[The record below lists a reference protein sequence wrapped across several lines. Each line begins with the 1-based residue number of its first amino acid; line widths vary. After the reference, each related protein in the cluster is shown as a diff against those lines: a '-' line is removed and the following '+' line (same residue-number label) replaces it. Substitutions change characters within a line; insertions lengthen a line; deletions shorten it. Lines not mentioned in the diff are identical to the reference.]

1 MIDDDRNGDPKRRD
15 ILSATMNY
23 YIHASKKREK
33 TMPDS
38 DHEYMRGSRKFC
50 QRGSKLDNVFFFV
63 DEGRV
68 DPSNIISGPS
78 TACQKDAIFSCFF
91 DFNISLQTIT
101 KKEWL

>member
-33 TMPDS
+33 TMDS

-50 QRGSKLDNVFFFV
+50 QRGSKLDNVFFLLMR
-63 DEGRV
+63 G
-68 DPSNIISGPS
+68 G
-78 TACQKDAIFSCFF
+78 
-91 DFNISLQTIT
+91 
-101 KKEWL
+101 